1 MNRTDTDAHHM
12 GVHRLKNR
20 PKRPLSFHGFENT
33 NGAYIGAV
41 KDYPHKVLEE
51 QGVTI
56 VSGGGGGIRT
66 TVRSENLCVEN
77 STELGAWL
85 DKLDPLENFPPKGC
99 RFSFALFSSAI
110 LSLLRS
116 YCGRS
121 EP

>member
-1 MNRTDTDAHHM
+1 M
-12 GVHRLKNR
+12 GPILGPSGIILIKCLRNKGLRL
-20 PKRPLSFHGFENT
+20 LVAEGEGFE
-33 NGAYIGAV
+33 
-41 KDYPHKVLEE
+41 P
-51 QGVTI
+51 
-56 VSGGGGGIRT
+56 